1 MAVCLLYSHPVYAAE
16 AVPQNLA
23 LQAQASAF
31 EEYQGM
37 RAGLANDG
45 RMETRWSG
53 IPGHNVGG
61 WFELDWAQ
69 PVRVGEVII
78 FQHDR
83 YVKEMDLQIWDLA
96 TQAWVT
102 LEHLGHPDRRLPR
115 IVSCRFAS
123 RRTTRV
129 RLANIT
135 NGPSFTEVQVFEE
148 PYAQPPAVN
157 LASDA
162 NGNFIGIVSD
172 TWGSE
177 PIAGMEVALS
187 AQAKSGPWQAT
198 AQSDEHGL
206 FFVPMPLGLTGPVT
220 IKAHAPQAEKAAE
233 TQLQLDAAAF
243 QYGLTPAN
251 LSRARVELDGE
262 WRFAP
267 DPPAGFWEP
276 EFKDAGWSLIQVPG
290 HFEMQGFRS
299 REGVGGYRKRFRAP
313 AGDGRL
319 KLRFEG
325 VYSGA
330 EVWLN
335 GRRLAY
341 HEGGALPF
349 EVDIT
354 DAAHARENV
363 LAVRVTQH
371 TVVSD
376 QLDKM
381 SEYADFPLAG
391 IMRPVYLFR
400 VPPAHIGALA
410 LSTAFDAAY
419 ADASLSAH
427 VAMLNESARS
437 LPRATI
443 EFRLADPEGKPVAL
457 GGEMPTLKANAWQRV
472 EADAVLTV
480 PKPRHWEAEHPWCY
494 QLETILKADGRVLDR
509 VVQKIGFRQTEISGG
524 QLLINGQPVKIRG
537 TCHHDSHPLLGR
549 AVTSELE
556 RQDLE
561 LMKEA
566 NLNALRTSH
575 YPPRRELLDIADEL
589 GVYVEDEGSFCW
601 VAAATADD
609 LRLTPRIMQLNAE
622 LLARDRNHPSVFMWS
637 VCNESDF
644 GYAFE
649 RSHEWLRRA
658 DPSRPDGGSYDRGS
672 LELLARH
679 NPITIAGI
687 AELEKA
693 NKPVIWDEC
702 WCIYQGIFNDV
713 AEMWLDPGMR
723 DYYVEPLPAIYDRM
737 MRAPRIAGTQIWA
750 WSDDIFCVPNRGL
763 EYGRGTT
770 RSHFIENEYRLP
782 DRGLVGDAPWGV
794 VDGWRRKK
802 PEFWIT
808 KKLHSPVKLKEGPI
822 ALPGANSELPPH
834 PGPLPLGG
842 GEGKPK
848 GLPMILPLPRR
859 GGEGWG
865 EGGGRAGATTPH
877 ALSDGHTILLAAE
890 NQYDFTDL
898 SELRLQWQINAEHGI
913 AHATGSPH
921 QMGQIE
927 IRPAHAPAAGEVLEL
942 SIHDHQGRLVDS
954 YRFPIGQAIEQMPAL
969 RGPAPAPLRIIHDNV
984 LAGPGIRVVG
994 DDFDLLFDQDSG
1006 GLRRGVA
1013 FGQALLLDLPR
1024 IHLLPAAEPL
1034 HSLPNPLTWRLQK
1047 LDVQPEGPNV
1057 RVRIQGTYEH
1067 QEGGYDLLITPEGAL
1082 TVQSEFKYSGDKLLV
1097 REAGLVLST
1106 PKDCD
1111 CLRWQRQAEWSVYP
1125 QDHIGRPL
1133 GETRAFADHSDQL
1146 PPRWPW
1152 SEDNSPMGCNNFRS
1166 TKRHIRWASLSYPHG
1181 PGIWAESDGTQHVR
1195 AEVESDRI
1203 AFHIN
1208 DWFGGTHVGWWE
1220 WISNYGEGK
1229 TLNPGDT
1236 IKSTLRLRLA
1246 QNTGTE

>member
-1 MAVCLLYSHPVYAAE
+1 LCPAWGQAAE
-16 AVPQNLA
+16 ATPQNLA
-23 LQAQASAF
+23 LEARASAF

-37 RAGLANDG
+37 RAGLATDG
-45 RMETRWSG
+45 NMETRWSG
-53 IPGHNVGG
+53 IPGHNLGG
-61 WFELDWAQ
+61 WFELDWAHL
-69 PVRVGEVII
+69 VRVGEVVV
-78 FQHDR
+78 FQYDR
-83 YVKEMDLQIWDLA
+83 YVKEMDLQVWDS
-96 TQAWVT
+96 TNQVWVT
-102 LEHLGHPDRRLPR
+102 LQHLGNPDRRLPK
-115 IVSCRFAS
+115 IVVCRFPS
-123 RRTTRV
+123 RLTTRV

-135 NGPSFTEVQVFEE
+135 NGPSFSEVQVFEE
-148 PYAQPPAVN
+148 AYSQPPAVN

-162 NGNFIGIVSD
+162 DGHFIGMVSD
-172 TWGSE
+172 AWGSE
-177 PIAGMEVALS
+177 PLAGSEVTLAGR
-187 AQAKSGPWQAT
+187 AKSGPWQAT
-198 AQSDEHGL
+198 ARSDDHGL
-206 FFVPMPLGLTGPVT
+206 FFVPMPLGLGGAIT
-220 IKAHAPQAEKAAE
+220 IRARTPQPDEAAE
-233 TQLQLDAAAF
+233 TQLQLDAATF
-243 QYGLTPAN
+243 QYGLTPAS
-251 LSRARVELDGE
+251 LRRTSSELKDD

-267 DPPAGFWEP
+267 DPPPDFWAP
-276 EFKDAGWSLIQVPG
+276 EFKDQRWSAIRVPA
-290 HFEMQGFRS
+290 HFEMEGFRS
-299 REGVGGYRKRFRAP
+299 LDGVGGYRKRFQAP
-313 AGDGRL
+313 PGEGRL

-330 EVWLN
+330 EVWVN

-354 DAAHARENV
+354 DAVQARDNL

-400 VPPAHIGALA
+400 VPPIHIGALA
-410 LSTAFDAAY
+410 LSTAFDATY
-419 ADASLSAH
+419 SDARLSAH
-427 VAMLNESARS
+427 VAVLNESSRPLA
-437 LPRATI
+437 RATV
-443 EFRLADPEGKPVAL
+443 EFRLTDPEGKPVAL
-457 GGEMPTLKANAWQRV
+457 GGQMPALKAAAWQRA

-480 PKPRHWEAEHPWCY
+480 TQPRHWEAEHPWCY
-494 QLETILKADGRVLDR
+494 QLETVLKADGRVLDQ
-509 VVQKIGFRQTEISGG
+509 VVQRIGFRQTEVSGG
-524 QLLINGQPVKIRG
+524 QLLINGRAVKIRG

-549 AVTSELE
+549 AVTSDLE

-575 YPPRRELLDIADEL
+575 YPPLPALLDVADVL
-589 GVYVEDEGSFCW
+589 GIYVEDEGSFCW
-601 VAAATADD
+601 VAAASADD

-644 GYAFE
+644 GYALE
-649 RSHEWLRRA
+649 RSHEWMRQA
-658 DPSRPDGGSYDRGS
+658 DPSRPHGGSWGRGS
-672 LELLARH
+672 LEVLARH

-687 AELEKA
+687 AEQEKA
-693 NKPVIWDEC
+693 NKPVLWDEC
-702 WCIYQGIFNDV
+702 WCIFQGIFEDV
-713 AEMWLDPGMR
+713 AEMWLDPGIR
-723 DYYVEPLPAIYDRM
+723 DYYAEPLPAIYDRM
-737 MRAPRIAGTQIWA
+737 MRAKRIAGTQIWA

-782 DRGLVGDAPWGV
+782 DRGLTGDAPWGV
-794 VDGWRRKK
+794 VDGWRRQK

-822 ALPGANSELPPH
+822 AMPA
-834 PGPLPLGG
+834 GG
-842 GEGKPK
+842 
-848 GLPMILPLPRR
+848 
-859 GGEGWG
+859 
-865 EGGGRAGATTPH
+865 
-877 ALSDGHTILLAAE
+877 TIRLAAE

-898 SELRLQWQINAEHGI
+898 SELRVEWQINAERGI
-913 AHATGSPH
+913 AQASGMPH

-927 IRPAHAPAAGEVLEL
+927 IRPSHAPAAGQALQL
-942 SIHDHQGRLVDS
+942 NIRDRHGRLVDA
-954 YRFPIGQAIEQMPAL
+954 YRLPMGQAAEQLPAL
-969 RGPAPAPLRIIHDNV
+969 RSPTPEPLRIIHDNV

-994 DDFDLLFDQDSG
+994 RDFDLLFDQDSG

-1034 HSLPNPLTWRLQK
+1034 HSLPNPLSWRLQK
-1047 LDVQPEGPNV
+1047 LDVKPEGSNV

-1067 QEGGYDLLITPEGAL
+1067 LEGGYDLLITPEGAL

-1097 REAGLVLST
+1097 REAGLVVST
-1106 PKDCD
+1106 PRDCD
-1111 CLRWQRQAEWSVYP
+1111 WLRWQRQAEWSVYP

-1133 GETRAFADHSDQL
+1133 GEARAFAAHSDQL

-1152 SEDNSPMGCNNFRS
+1152 SLDNSPMGCNDFRS

-1181 PGIWAESDGTQHVR
+1181 PGIWAESDGAQHVR
-1195 AEVESDRI
+1195 AEVQSDRI

-1208 DWFGGTHVGWWE
+1208 DWFGGTHVGWGE
-1220 WISNYGEGK
+1220 WTSNYGEGK
-1229 TLNPGDT
+1229 PIAPGDT
-1236 IKSTLRLRLA
+1236 IKSTVRLRLA
-1246 QNTGTE
+1246 HDAGAK

>member
-1 MAVCLLYSHPVYAAE
+1 MHSWYPSLNRGRFCSALFGVSIAAVLLCLPLAWAAE
-16 AVPQNLA
+16 ASPQNLA
-23 LQAQASAF
+23 LEAQASAF

-37 RAGLANDG
+37 GAGLAIDG
-45 RMETRWSG
+45 KMETRWSG
-53 IPGHNVGG
+53 IPGHNLGG
-61 WFELDWAQ
+61 WFELDWAN
-69 PVRVGEVII
+69 PVQVGEVVV
-78 FQHDR
+78 FQYDR
-83 YVKEMDLQIWDLA
+83 YVKEMDLQVWD
-96 TQAWVT
+96 TTNEVWVT
-102 LEHLGHPDRRLPR
+102 LQHLGHPDQRLPK
-115 IVSCRFAS
+115 IVVCRFPS
-123 RRTTRV
+123 RKTTRV

-135 NGPSFTEVQVFEE
+135 NGPSFTEVQVFAEA
-148 PYAQPPAVN
+148 YSQPPAVN

-162 NGNFIGIVSD
+162 DGHFIGIVSD
-172 TWGSE
+172 AWGSE
-177 PIAGMEVALS
+177 PLAGSEVILAG
-187 AQAKSGPWQAT
+187 QAKSGPWQAS
-198 AQSDEHGL
+198 ARSDEHGL
-206 FFVPMPLGLTGPVT
+206 FFVPMPLGLDGSVT
-220 IKAHAPQAEKAAE
+220 VRVRNPQPEEAAE
-233 TQLQLDAAAF
+233 AQLQLDAAAF

-251 LSRARVELDGE
+251 LRRTSAELKDD

-267 DPPAGFWEP
+267 DPPPNFWTP
-276 EFKDAGWSLIQVPG
+276 EFKDQTWSPIWVPA
-290 HFEMQGFRS
+290 HFEMEGFRS
-299 REGVGGYRKRFRAP
+299 RDGIGGYRKRFRAP
-313 AGDGRL
+313 PGAGRL

-330 EVWLN
+330 EVWVN

-354 DAAHARENV
+354 DAVHARDNL

-400 VPPAHIGALA
+400 VPPIHIGALA

-419 ADASLSAH
+419 SDARLSAH
-427 VAMLNESARS
+427 VAVLNESSRPLS
-437 LPRATI
+437 RANL
-443 EFRLADPEGKPVAL
+443 EFRLTDPEGKQVAFR
-457 GGEMPTLKANAWQRV
+457 GEMPTLKADPWQRA
-472 EADAVLTV
+472 EADAVLAVTT
-480 PKPRHWEAEHPWCY
+480 PRHWEAEHPWCY
-494 QLETILKADGRVLDR
+494 QLETVLKSEGHVLDR
-509 VVQKIGFRQTEISGG
+509 VVQKIGFRQTEVSNG
-524 QLLINGQPVKIRG
+524 QLLINGRPVKIRG
-537 TCHHDSHPLLGR
+537 TCHHDSHPLMGR
-549 AVTSELE
+549 AVTSDLE

-601 VAAATADD
+601 VAAASADD

-649 RSHEWLRRA
+649 RSHEWMRQA
-658 DPSRPDGGSYDRGS
+658 DPTRPHGGSWGRGS

-679 NPITIAGI
+679 NPITISDI
-687 AELEKA
+687 AEQE
-693 NKPVIWDEC
+693 NGSKPVLWDEC
-702 WCIYQGIFNDV
+702 WCIFQGIFNDV
-713 AEMWLDPGMR
+713 AEMWVDPGIR
-723 DYYVEPLPAIYDRM
+723 DYYAEPLPAIYDRM
-737 MRAPRIAGTQIWA
+737 MRAKRIAGTQIWA

-822 ALPGANSELPPH
+822 ALPT
-834 PGPLPLGG
+834 GG
-842 GEGKPK
+842 
-848 GLPMILPLPRR
+848 
-859 GGEGWG
+859 
-865 EGGGRAGATTPH
+865 
-877 ALSDGHTILLAAE
+877 TIRLEAE

-898 SELRLQWQINAEHGI
+898 CELRVEWQINGERGI
-913 AHATGSPH
+913 THANGSPH
-921 QMGQIE
+921 QTGQIE
-927 IRPAHAPAAGEVLEL
+927 IKPIHPPSAGQVLEL
-942 SIHDHQGRLVDS
+942 QVQDRRGRLVDA
-954 YRFPIGQAIEQMPAL
+954 YRFPIGQAAEQMPAL
-969 RGPAPAPLRIIHDNV
+969 HGPAPEPLMIIHDNV

-994 DDFDLLFDQDSG
+994 SDFDLLFDQDSG

-1013 FGQALLLDLPR
+1013 FGQALMLDLPR
-1024 IHLLPAAEPL
+1024 IHLLPTAEPL
-1034 HSLPNPLTWRLQK
+1034 RPLPNPLTWHLQK
-1047 LDVQPEGPNV
+1047 LDVQPEGANV

-1067 QEGGYDLLITPEGAL
+1067 LEGDYDLLITPDGTL
-1082 TVQSEFKYSGDKLLV
+1082 TMHSEFKYTGEKRLV
-1097 REAGLVLST
+1097 REAGLVIST

-1133 GETRAFADHSDQL
+1133 GETHAFAAHSDQL
-1146 PPRWPW
+1146 PPCWPW
-1152 SEDNSPMGCNNFRS
+1152 GSDNSPMGCNDFRS

-1181 PGIWAESDGTQHVR
+1181 PGIWVESDGIQNVR
-1195 AEVESDRI
+1195 AEVQTDRI
-1203 AFHIN
+1203 VFHIN

-1229 TLNPGDT
+1229 TINPGDQ
-1236 IKSTLRLRLA
+1236 IKSTLLLRLA
-1246 QNTGTE
+1246 QTTGTK

>member
-1 MAVCLLYSHPVYAAE
+1 LECWSAGKLNTPSLHHSATWFAAGVTAAFLCLPIARAAE
-16 AVPQNLA
+16 ATPQNLA

-37 RAGLANDG
+37 RAGLAIDG
-45 RMETRWSG
+45 SLETRWSG
-53 IPGHNVGG
+53 IPGHNLGG

-69 PVRVGEVII
+69 PVRVGEVVV

-83 YVKEMDLQIWDLA
+83 YVKEMDLQVWD
-96 TQAWVT
+96 TTNQVWVT
-102 LEHLGHPDRRLPR
+102 LQHLGSPDRRLPR
-115 IVSCRFAS
+115 IVACHFPS
-123 RRTTRV
+123 RMTTRV

-135 NGPSFTEVQVFEE
+135 NGPSFTEVQVFAE
-148 PYAQPPAVN
+148 PYSRPPAVN

-162 NGNFIGIVSD
+162 DGHFIGMVSD
-172 TWGSE
+172 AWGSE
-177 PIAGMEVALS
+177 PLAGCEVTLAG
-187 AQAKSGPWQAT
+187 QAKSGPWQAT
-198 AQSDEHGL
+198 ARSDEHGL
-206 FFVPMPLGLTGPVT
+206 FFVPMPLGLDGSVSVRVRN
-220 IKAHAPQAEKAAE
+220 PQPTEAAA
-233 TQLQLDAAAF
+233 TQVQLDASVF
-243 QYGLTPAN
+243 QYGLTPAS
-251 LSRARVELDGE
+251 LRHASSELKDG
-262 WRFAP
+262 WRFAT
-267 DPPAGFWEP
+267 DPPPDFWAP
-276 EFKDAGWSLIQVPG
+276 EFKDQQWSAIKVPA
-290 HFEMQGFRS
+290 HFEMEGFRS
-299 REGVGGYRKRFRAP
+299 LDGVGGYRKRFRAP
-313 AGDGRL
+313 SGEGRL

-330 EVWLN
+330 EVWVN

-349 EVDIT
+349 ELDIT
-354 DAAHARENV
+354 DVVHARDNL

-391 IMRPVYLFR
+391 IMRPVHLFR
-400 VPPAHIGALA
+400 VPSIHIGALA
-410 LSTAFDAAY
+410 VSTAFDAAY
-419 ADASLSAH
+419 SDAKLSAH
-427 VAMLNESARS
+427 VAVLDESARP
-437 LPRATI
+437 LARATV
-443 EFRLADPEGKPVAL
+443 EFRLIDPEGKLVAL
-457 GGEMPTLKANAWQRV
+457 SGPMPTLNANPWRRA
-472 EADAVLTV
+472 EADALLTV

-494 QLETILKADGRVLDR
+494 ELETVLKGEGRVLDR
-509 VVQKIGFRQTEISGG
+509 VVEKIGFRQTEVSGG

-537 TCHHDSHPLLGR
+537 TCHHDSHPLMGR
-549 AVTSELE
+549 AVTRELE

-575 YPPRRELLDIADEL
+575 YPPLPDLLDVADEL
-589 GVYVEDEGSFCW
+589 GIYVEDEGSFCW

-609 LRLTPRIMQLNAE
+609 LRLTPRIMQMNAE

-679 NPITIAGI
+679 NPITTAGI
-687 AELEKA
+687 AELEKS

-713 AEMWLDPGMR
+713 AEMWLDPGMH

-782 DRGLVGDAPWGV
+782 NRGLVGDAPWGV
-794 VDGWRRKK
+794 VDGWRRTK

-808 KKLHSPVKLKEGPI
+808 KKLHSPVKLQEGPI
-822 ALPGANSELPPH
+822 PVPI
-834 PGPLPLGG
+834 GG
-842 GEGKPK
+842 
-848 GLPMILPLPRR
+848 
-859 GGEGWG
+859 
-865 EGGGRAGATTPH
+865 
-877 ALSDGHTILLAAE
+877 TIRLEAE

-898 SELRLQWQINAEHGI
+898 IELRVEWQIGGEKGI
-913 AHATGSPH
+913 AQANGSPH
-921 QMGQIE
+921 RTGQIE
-927 IRPAHAPAAGEVLEL
+927 IKPQHSPVAGQVLEL
-942 SIHDHQGRLVDS
+942 TIRDRQ
-954 YRFPIGQAIEQMPAL
+954 GQAVDAYKLPFGQAAEHMPVL
-969 RGPAPAPLRIIHDNV
+969 RSPAPAPLRIIHDNV
-984 LAGPGIRVVG
+984 LAGPGTRVVG
-994 DDFDLLFDQDSG
+994 SNFDLLFDQDSG

-1013 FGQALLLDLPR
+1013 FGQALMLELPR
-1024 IHLLPAAEPL
+1024 IHLLPTAEPL
-1034 HSLPNPLTWRLQK
+1034 HPLPNPLSWHLQK
-1047 LDVQPEGPNV
+1047 LDVQPAGSKV
-1057 RVRIQGTYEH
+1057 QVRIQGTYQH
-1067 QEGGYDLLITPEGAL
+1067 LEGGYDLLITPEGAL
-1082 TVQSEFKYSGDKLLV
+1082 TVQSEFKYTGDKLLV
-1097 REAGLVLST
+1097 REAGLVVST
-1106 PKDCD
+1106 PRECD

-1133 GETRAFADHSDQL
+1133 GETRAFATHSDQL

-1152 SEDNSPMGCNNFRS
+1152 SADNSPMGCNDFRS
-1166 TKRHIRWASLSYPHG
+1166 TKRHIRWASLSYPRG
-1181 PGIWAESDGTQHVR
+1181 PGIWVESDGTQHVR
-1195 AEVESDRI
+1195 AEVQSDRI
-1203 AFHIN
+1203 ACHIN

-1229 TLNPGDT
+1229 TINPGDT
-1236 IKSTLRLRLA
+1236 IKSTARLRLA
-1246 QNTGTE
+1246 QGPGTK